1 MATEKY
7 GNDMATTIVIG
18 AGQAGAEVVSKLRD
32 EGHEDRIVLIG
43 QEDYLPYQRPPL
55 SKKYMAGEMALER
68 LFLRPK
74 EFYQDKSIELQI
86 GKSALKIDPNQQRVE
101 FSDGS
106 LKYDHLVLSTGSKP
120 RELTPYNSRKIKNL
134 FTMRD
139 LNDANSIEAFMKS
152 GMRLLIVGGG
162 YIGLEAAAT
171 ARKFGVDVTLVE
183 IEERILKRV
192 AAKETSDYIRS
203 LHISN
208 GVKIKEAIGLD
219 KLEIVG
225 EKVVNASLTDDSD
238 INVDFVIVGI
248 GITPNT
254 DLAEGANLKINNG
267 ILINEKC
274 QTSVSNIYA
283 AGDCTSFKYK
293 NTLVRLESVGN
304 AIDQATTVAQN
315 IMKQNTSYTPKPW
328 FWSDQYDLK
337 LQIAGLNTGYDEVVV
352 RKGESRQVSHWYYKG
367 QSLLAVDALND
378 PRCYMIGKRLI
389 EANKSPSKNQL
400 RDENFN
406 LKVLLK

>member
-1 MATEKY
+1 
-7 GNDMATTIVIG
+7 MATTIVIG

-32 EGHEDRIVLIG
+32 EGHEDRVVLIG

-55 SKKYMAGEMALER
+55 SKKYMAGEMSLER
-68 LFLRPK
+68 LFLRPR
-74 EFYQDKSIELQI
+74 EFYQDKSIELHI
-86 GKSALKIDPNQQRVE
+86 GKSALKIDPNQQRVD

-106 LKYDHLVLSTGSKP
+106 LKYDHLVLATGSKP
-120 RELTPYNSRKIKNL
+120 RELPPYIGRKIKNL

-152 GMRLLIVGGG
+152 GMHLLMVGGG

-208 GVKIKEAIGLD
+208 GVNIKEAIGLD
-219 KLEIVG
+219 KFEIVG
-225 EKVVNASLTDDSD
+225 EKVVSASLTDGSD
-238 INVDFVIVGI
+238 VSVDFVIVGI
-248 GITPNT
+248 GITPST
-254 DLAEGANLKINNG
+254 ELAEGANLKINNG
-267 ILINEKC
+267 ILINDKC

-293 NTLVRLESVGN
+293 NILVRLESVGN
-304 AIDQATTVAQN
+304 AIDQATIVAQN
-315 IMKQNTSYTPKPW
+315 IMKKHTNYIPKPW

-337 LQIAGLNTGYDEVVV
+337 LQIAGLNTGYDDVVV
-352 RKGESRQVSHWYYKG
+352 RKGDSKQVSHWYYKG

-389 EANKSPSKNQL
+389 EANKSPAKNKL
-400 RDENFN
+400 KDENFN

>member
-1 MATEKY
+1 
-7 GNDMATTIVIG
+7 MATTIVIG

-32 EGHEDRIVLIG
+32 QGHEDRLVLIG
-43 QEDYLPYQRPPL
+43 QENYLPYQRPPL
-55 SKKYMAGEMALER
+55 SKKYMAGEMTLER
-68 LFLRPK
+68 LFLKPK
-74 EFYQDKSIELQI
+74 EFYTEKKVELHI
-86 GKSALKIDPNQQRVE
+86 GKSALRIDPDQQIVE
-101 FSDGS
+101 FNDGN
-106 LKYDHLVLSTGSKP
+106 LDYDHLVLATGSRP
-120 RELTPYNSRKIKNL
+120 RDLPPYIGGKIKNL

-139 LNDANSIEAFMKS
+139 LNDANSIGTFMKS
-152 GMRLLIVGGG
+152 GMRLLIIGGG

-208 GVKIKEAIGLD
+208 GVNIKEAVGLG
-219 KLEIVG
+219 KLEIADD
-225 EKVVNASLTDDSD
+225 KVLSASLTDGSD

-254 DLAEGANLKINNG
+254 ELAEGANLKINNG
-267 ILINEKC
+267 IFINDKC

-283 AGDCTSFKYK
+283 AGDCTSFEYK
-293 NTLVRLESVGN
+293 DTLVRLESVGN
-304 AIDQATTVAQN
+304 AIDQATIVAQN
-315 IMKQNTSYTPKPW
+315 IMKQNTNYIPKPW

-337 LQIAGLNTGYDEVVV
+337 LQIAGLNTGYDDVVV
-352 RKGESRQVSHWYYKG
+352 RKGKNNQVSHWYFKG

-389 EANKSPSKNQL
+389 EENKSPPKNQL

>member
-1 MATEKY
+1 MTTEKY
-7 GNDMATTIVIG
+7 ENQMATTIVIG

-32 EGHEDRIVLIG
+32 QGHEDRLVLIG
-43 QEDYLPYQRPPL
+43 QENYLPYQRPPL
-55 SKKYMAGEMALER
+55 SKKYMAGEMTLER

-74 EFYQDKSIELQI
+74 EFYTEKNVELHI
-86 GKSALKIDPNQQRVE
+86 GKSALRIDPDQKIVE
-101 FSDGS
+101 FNDGN
-106 LKYDHLVLSTGSKP
+106 LDYDHLVLATGSRP
-120 RELTPYNSRKIKNL
+120 RDLPPYIGGKVKNL

-139 LNDANSIEAFMKS
+139 LNDANSIGAFMKS

-208 GVKIKEAIGLD
+208 GVNIKEAVGLG
-219 KLEIVG
+219 KLEIADD
-225 EKVVNASLTDDSD
+225 KVLSASLTDGSD

-254 DLAEGANLKINNG
+254 ELAEGANLKINNG
-267 ILINEKC
+267 IFINDKC

-283 AGDCTSFKYK
+283 AGDCTSFEYK
-293 NTLVRLESVGN
+293 DKLVRLESVGN
-304 AIDQATTVAQN
+304 AIDQATIVAQN
-315 IMKQNTSYTPKPW
+315 IMKQNTNYIPKPW

-337 LQIAGLNTGYDEVVV
+337 LQIAGLNTGYDDVVV
-352 RKGESRQVSHWYYKG
+352 RKGKNKQVSHWYFKG

-389 EANKSPSKNQL
+389 EENKSPPKNQL

>member
-43 QEDYLPYQRPPL
+43 QENYLPYQRPPL

-120 RELTPYNSRKIKNL
+120 RELPTYIGRKIKNL

-254 DLAEGANLKINNG
+254 NLAEGANLKINNG

>member
-1 MATEKY
+1 
-7 GNDMATTIVIG
+7 MATTIVIG
-18 AGQAGAEVVSKLRD
+18 AGQAGAEVISKLRD
-32 EGHEDRIVLIG
+32 QGHEDRLVLIG
-43 QEDYLPYQRPPL
+43 QENYLPYQRPPL
-55 SKKYMAGEMALER
+55 SKKYMAGEMTLER

-74 EFYQDKSIELQI
+74 EFYTEKNVELHI
-86 GKSALKIDPNQQRVE
+86 GKSALRIDPDQKIVE
-101 FSDGS
+101 FNDGN
-106 LKYDHLVLSTGSKP
+106 LDYDHLVLATGSRP
-120 RELTPYNSRKIKNL
+120 RDLPPYIGGKVKNL

-139 LNDANSIEAFMKS
+139 LNDANSIGAFMKS

-208 GVKIKEAIGLD
+208 GVNIKEAVGLD
-219 KLEIVG
+219 KLEIADD
-225 EKVVNASLTDDSD
+225 KVLSASLTDGSD

-254 DLAEGANLKINNG
+254 ELAEGANLKINNG
-267 ILINEKC
+267 ILINDKC

-283 AGDCTSFKYK
+283 AGDCTSFEYK
-293 NTLVRLESVGN
+293 DTLVRLESVGN
-304 AIDQATTVAQN
+304 AIDQATIVAQN
-315 IMKQNTSYTPKPW
+315 IMKQNTNYIPKPW

-337 LQIAGLNTGYDEVVV
+337 LQIAGLNTGYDDVVV
-352 RKGESRQVSHWYYKG
+352 RKGKNKQISHWYFKG

-389 EANKSPSKNQL
+389 EENKSPPKNQL

>member
-1 MATEKY
+1 
-7 GNDMATTIVIG
+7 MATTIVIG

-32 EGHEDRIVLIG
+32 QGHEDRLVLIG
-43 QEDYLPYQRPPL
+43 QENYLPYQRPPL
-55 SKKYMAGEMALER
+55 SKKYMAGEMTLER

-74 EFYQDKSIELQI
+74 EFYTEKNVELHI
-86 GKSALKIDPNQQRVE
+86 GKSALRIDPDQQIVE
-101 FSDGS
+101 FNDGN
-106 LKYDHLVLSTGSKP
+106 LDYDHLVLATGSRP
-120 RELTPYNSRKIKNL
+120 RDLPPYIGGKVKNL

-139 LNDANSIEAFMKS
+139 LNDANSIGAFMKS

-208 GVKIKEAIGLD
+208 GVNIKEAVGLG
-219 KLEIVG
+219 KLEIADD
-225 EKVVNASLTDDSD
+225 KVLSASLTDGSD

-254 DLAEGANLKINNG
+254 ELAEGANLKINNG
-267 ILINEKC
+267 IFINDKC

-283 AGDCTSFKYK
+283 AGDCTSFEYK
-293 NTLVRLESVGN
+293 DTLVRLESVGN
-304 AIDQATTVAQN
+304 AIDQATIVAQN
-315 IMKQNTSYTPKPW
+315 IMKQNTNYIPKPW

-337 LQIAGLNTGYDEVVV
+337 LQIAGLNTGYDDVVV
-352 RKGESRQVSHWYYKG
+352 RKGKNKQVSHWYFKG

-389 EANKSPSKNQL
+389 EENKSPSKNQL

>member
-74 EFYQDKSIELQI
+74 EFYQDKSIELHI
-86 GKSALKIDPNQQRVE
+86 GKSVLKIDPNLQRVE

-120 RELTPYNSRKIKNL
+120 RELPTYNSRKIKNL

-139 LNDANSIEAFMKS
+139 LIDANSIEAFMKS

-219 KLEIVG
+219 KLEIVD
-225 EKVVNASLTDDSD
+225 ETVVSASLTDGSD

-267 ILINEKC
+267 IFINEKC

-315 IMKQNTSYTPKPW
+315 ILKKNTNYIPKPW

-352 RKGESRQVSHWYYKG
+352 RKGESKQVSHWYYKG

>member
-1 MATEKY
+1 MTTEKY
-7 GNDMATTIVIG
+7 ENQMATTIVIG
-18 AGQAGAEVVSKLRD
+18 AGQAGAEVISKLRD
-32 EGHEDRIVLIG
+32 QGHEDRLVLIG
-43 QEDYLPYQRPPL
+43 QENYLPYQRPPL
-55 SKKYMAGEMALER
+55 SKKYMAGEMTLDR

-74 EFYQDKSIELQI
+74 EFYTEKNVELHI
-86 GKSALKIDPNQQRVE
+86 GKSALRIDPDQKIVE
-101 FSDGS
+101 FKDGN
-106 LKYDHLVLSTGSKP
+106 LGYDHLVLATGSRP
-120 RELTPYNSRKIKNL
+120 RDLPPYIGGKVKNL

-139 LNDANSIEAFMKS
+139 LNDANSIGAFMKS

-171 ARKFGVDVTLVE
+171 ARKFGVDVTLIE
-183 IEERILKRV
+183 IEERILNRV

-208 GVKIKEAIGLD
+208 GVKIKEAVGLG
-219 KLEIVG
+219 KLEIADD
-225 EKVVNASLTDDSD
+225 KVLSALLTDGSD
-238 INVDFVIVGI
+238 INVDFVIFGI

-254 DLAEGANLKINNG
+254 ELAEGANLKINNG
-267 ILINEKC
+267 IFINDKC

-283 AGDCTSFKYK
+283 AGDCTSFEYK
-293 NTLVRLESVGN
+293 DKLVRLESVGN
-304 AIDQATTVAQN
+304 AIDQATIVAQN
-315 IMKQNTSYTPKPW
+315 IMKQNTNYIPKPW

-337 LQIAGLNTGYDEVVV
+337 LQIAGLNTGYDDVVV
-352 RKGESRQVSHWYYKG
+352 RKGKNKQVSHWYFKG

-389 EANKSPSKNQL
+389 EENKSPPKNQL

>member
-1 MATEKY
+1 
-7 GNDMATTIVIG
+7 MATTIVIG
-18 AGQAGAEVVSKLRD
+18 AGQAGAEVISKLRD
-32 EGHEDRIVLIG
+32 QGHEDRLVLIG
-43 QEDYLPYQRPPL
+43 QENYLPYQRPPL
-55 SKKYMAGEMALER
+55 SKKYMAGEMTLER

-74 EFYQDKSIELQI
+74 EFYTEKNVELHI
-86 GKSALKIDPNQQRVE
+86 GKSALRIDPDQQIVE
-101 FSDGS
+101 FNDGN
-106 LKYDHLVLSTGSKP
+106 LDYDHLVLATGSRP
-120 RELTPYNSRKIKNL
+120 RDLPPYIGGKVKNL

-139 LNDANSIEAFMKS
+139 LNDANSIGAFMKS

-192 AAKETSDYIRS
+192 AAKETSDFIRS

-208 GVKIKEAIGLD
+208 GVNIKEAVGLG
-219 KLEIVG
+219 KLEIADD
-225 EKVVNASLTDDSD
+225 KVLSASLTDGSD

-254 DLAEGANLKINNG
+254 ELAEGANLKINNG
-267 ILINEKC
+267 ILINDKC

-283 AGDCTSFKYK
+283 AGDCTSFEYK
-293 NTLVRLESVGN
+293 DTLVRLESVGN
-304 AIDQATTVAQN
+304 AIDQAAIVAQN
-315 IMKQNTSYTPKPW
+315 IMKQNTNYIPKPW

-352 RKGESRQVSHWYYKG
+352 RKGKNKQVSHWYFKG

-389 EANKSPSKNQL
+389 EENKSPSKNQL

>member
-1 MATEKY
+1 
-7 GNDMATTIVIG
+7 MATTIVIG
-18 AGQAGAEVVSKLRD
+18 AGQAGAEVISKLRD
-32 EGHEDRIVLIG
+32 QGHEDRLVLIG
-43 QEDYLPYQRPPL
+43 QENYLPYQRPPL
-55 SKKYMAGEMALER
+55 SKKYMAGEMTLER

-74 EFYQDKSIELQI
+74 EFYTEKNVELHI
-86 GKSALKIDPNQQRVE
+86 GKSALRIDPDQQIVE
-101 FSDGS
+101 FNDGN
-106 LKYDHLVLSTGSKP
+106 LDYDYLVLATGSRP
-120 RELTPYNSRKIKNL
+120 RDLPPYVGGKVKNL

-139 LNDANSIEAFMKS
+139 LNDANSIGAFMKS

-208 GVKIKEAIGLD
+208 GVNIKEAVGLG
-219 KLEIVG
+219 KLEIADD
-225 EKVVNASLTDDSD
+225 KVLSASLTDGSD

-254 DLAEGANLKINNG
+254 ELAEGANLKINNG
-267 ILINEKC
+267 ILINDKC

-283 AGDCTSFKYK
+283 AGDCTSFEYK
-293 NTLVRLESVGN
+293 DTLVRLESVGN

-315 IMKQNTSYTPKPW
+315 IMKQNTNYIPKPW

-337 LQIAGLNTGYDEVVV
+337 LQIAGLNTGYDDVVV
-352 RKGESRQVSHWYYKG
+352 RKGKNKQVSHWYFKG

-389 EANKSPSKNQL
+389 EENKSPPKNQL

>member
-1 MATEKY
+1 
-7 GNDMATTIVIG
+7 
-18 AGQAGAEVVSKLRD
+18 
-32 EGHEDRIVLIG
+32 
-43 QEDYLPYQRPPL
+43 
-55 SKKYMAGEMALER
+55 
-68 LFLRPK
+68 
-74 EFYQDKSIELQI
+74 
-86 GKSALKIDPNQQRVE
+86 
-101 FSDGS
+101 
-106 LKYDHLVLSTGSKP
+106 
-120 RELTPYNSRKIKNL
+120 
-134 FTMRD
+134 
-139 LNDANSIEAFMKS
+139 MKS

-183 IEERILKRV
+183 IEKRILKRV
-192 AAKETSDYIRS
+192 AAKETSDFIRS

-208 GVKIKEAIGLD
+208 GVKIKEAIGLN

-225 EKVVNASLTDDSD
+225 DKVLSASLTDGSD
-238 INVDFVIVGI
+238 IDVDFIIVGI

-254 DLAEGANLKINNG
+254 ELAEAAKLKIDNG
-267 ILINEKC
+267 IFVNNKC

-283 AGDCTSFKYK
+283 AGDCTSFEYK

-315 IMKQNTSYTPKPW
+315 IMNQNTNYIPKPW

-337 LQIAGLNTGYDEVVV
+337 LQIAGLNAGYDDVVV
-352 RKGESRQVSHWYYKG
+352 RKGENNQVSHWYFKG
-367 QSLLAVDALND
+367 SSLLAVDALND

-389 EANKSPSKNQL
+389 EADKSPSKNQL
-400 RDENFN
+400 KDADFN

>member
-1 MATEKY
+1 MTTEKY
-7 GNDMATTIVIG
+7 ENQMATTIVIG

-32 EGHEDRIVLIG
+32 QGHEDRLVLIG
-43 QEDYLPYQRPPL
+43 QENYLPYQRPPL
-55 SKKYMAGEMALER
+55 SKKYMAGEMTLER

-74 EFYQDKSIELQI
+74 EFYTEKNVELHI
-86 GKSALKIDPNQQRVE
+86 GKSALRIDPDQKIVE
-101 FSDGS
+101 FNDGN
-106 LKYDHLVLSTGSKP
+106 LDYDHLVLATGSRP
-120 RELTPYNSRKIKNL
+120 RDLPPYIGGKVKNL

-139 LNDANSIEAFMKS
+139 LNDANSIGAFMKS

-208 GVKIKEAIGLD
+208 GVNIKEAVGLG
-219 KLEIVG
+219 KLEIADD
-225 EKVVNASLTDDSD
+225 KVLSASLTDGSD
-238 INVDFVIVGI
+238 INVDFVVVGI

-254 DLAEGANLKINNG
+254 ELAEGANLKINNG
-267 ILINEKC
+267 ILINDKC

-283 AGDCTSFKYK
+283 AGDCTSFEYK
-293 NTLVRLESVGN
+293 DTLVRLESVGN
-304 AIDQATTVAQN
+304 AIDQATIVAQN
-315 IMKQNTSYTPKPW
+315 IMKQNTNYIPKPW

-337 LQIAGLNTGYDEVVV
+337 LQIAGLNTGYDDVVV
-352 RKGESRQVSHWYYKG
+352 RKGENKQVSHWYFKG

-389 EANKSPSKNQL
+389 EENKSPPKNQL

>member
-1 MATEKY
+1 
-7 GNDMATTIVIG
+7 MATTIVIG
-18 AGQAGAEVVSKLRD
+18 AGQAGAEVISKLRD
-32 EGHEDRIVLIG
+32 QGHEDRLVLIG
-43 QEDYLPYQRPPL
+43 QENYLPYQRPPL
-55 SKKYMAGEMALER
+55 SKKYMAGEMTLER

-74 EFYQDKSIELQI
+74 EFYTEKNVELHI
-86 GKSALKIDPNQQRVE
+86 GKSALRIDPDQKIVE
-101 FSDGS
+101 FNDGN
-106 LKYDHLVLSTGSKP
+106 LDYDHLVLATGSRP
-120 RELTPYNSRKIKNL
+120 RDLPPYIGGKVKNL

-139 LNDANSIEAFMKS
+139 LNDANSIGAFMKS

-208 GVKIKEAIGLD
+208 GVKIKEAVGLG
-219 KLEIVG
+219 KLEIADD
-225 EKVVNASLTDDSD
+225 KVLSASLTDGSD
-238 INVDFVIVGI
+238 INVDFVVVGI

-254 DLAEGANLKINNG
+254 ELAEGANLKINNG
-267 ILINEKC
+267 IFINDKC

-283 AGDCTSFKYK
+283 AGDCTSFEYK
-293 NTLVRLESVGN
+293 DTLVRLESVGN
-304 AIDQATTVAQN
+304 AIDQATIVAQN
-315 IMKQNTSYTPKPW
+315 IMKQNTNYIPKPW

-352 RKGESRQVSHWYYKG
+352 RKGKNKQVSHWYFKG

-389 EANKSPSKNQL
+389 EENKSPSKNQL

>member
-1 MATEKY
+1 
-7 GNDMATTIVIG
+7 MATTIVIG
-18 AGQAGAEVVSKLRD
+18 AGQAGAEVISKLRD
-32 EGHEDRIVLIG
+32 QGHEDRLVLIG
-43 QEDYLPYQRPPL
+43 QENYLPYQRPPL
-55 SKKYMAGEMALER
+55 SKKYMAGEMTLER

-74 EFYQDKSIELQI
+74 EFYTEKNVELHI
-86 GKSALKIDPNQQRVE
+86 GKSALRIDPDQQIVE
-101 FSDGS
+101 FNDGN
-106 LKYDHLVLSTGSKP
+106 LDYDHLVLATGSRP
-120 RELTPYNSRKIKNL
+120 RDLPPYIGGKVNNL

-139 LNDANSIEAFMKS
+139 LNDANSIGAFMKS

-192 AAKETSDYIRS
+192 AAKETSDFIRS

-208 GVKIKEAIGLD
+208 GVNIKEAVGLG
-219 KLEIVG
+219 KLEIADD
-225 EKVVNASLTDDSD
+225 KVLSASLTDGSD

-254 DLAEGANLKINNG
+254 ELAEGANLKINNG
-267 ILINEKC
+267 ILINDKC

-283 AGDCTSFKYK
+283 AGDCTSFEYK
-293 NTLVRLESVGN
+293 DTLVRLESVGN
-304 AIDQATTVAQN
+304 AIDQATIVAQN
-315 IMKQNTSYTPKPW
+315 IMKQNTNYIPKPW

-337 LQIAGLNTGYDEVVV
+337 LQIAGLNTGYDDVVV
-352 RKGESRQVSHWYYKG
+352 RKGKNKQVSHWYFKG

-389 EANKSPSKNQL
+389 EENKSPSKNQL

>member
-1 MATEKY
+1 
-7 GNDMATTIVIG
+7 MATTIVIG
-18 AGQAGAEVVSKLRD
+18 AGQAGAEVISKLRD
-32 EGHEDRIVLIG
+32 QGHEDRLLLIG
-43 QEDYLPYQRPPL
+43 QENYLPYQRPPL
-55 SKKYMAGEMALER
+55 SKKYMAGEMTLER

-74 EFYQDKSIELQI
+74 EFYTEKNVELHI
-86 GKSALKIDPNQQRVE
+86 GKSALRIDPDQKIVE
-101 FSDGS
+101 FNDGN
-106 LKYDHLVLSTGSKP
+106 LDYDHLVLATGSRP
-120 RELTPYNSRKIKNL
+120 RDLPPYIGGKVKNL

-139 LNDANSIEAFMKS
+139 LNDANSIGAFMKS

-192 AAKETSDYIRS
+192 AARETSDFIRS

-208 GVKIKEAIGLD
+208 GVNIKEAVGLD
-219 KLEIVG
+219 KLEIADD
-225 EKVVNASLTDDSD
+225 KVLSASLTDGSD

-254 DLAEGANLKINNG
+254 ELAEGANLKINNG
-267 ILINEKC
+267 IVINDKC

-283 AGDCTSFKYK
+283 AGDCTSFEYK
-293 NTLVRLESVGN
+293 DTLVRLESVGN
-304 AIDQATTVAQN
+304 AIDQATIVAQN
-315 IMKQNTSYTPKPW
+315 IMKQNTNYIPKPW

-352 RKGESRQVSHWYYKG
+352 RKGKNKQVSHWYFKG

-389 EANKSPSKNQL
+389 EENKSPPKNQL

>member
-1 MATEKY
+1 
-7 GNDMATTIVIG
+7 MATTIVIG

-32 EGHEDRIVLIG
+32 EGYEDRIVLIG

-120 RELTPYNSRKIKNL
+120 RELPHYNSRKIKNL

-225 EKVVNASLTDDSD
+225 EKVVSASLTDGSD
-238 INVDFVIVGI
+238 VNVDFVIVGI

-254 DLAEGANLKINNG
+254 ELAEGANLKINNG

-367 QSLLAVDALND
+367 QRLLAVDALND

>member
-1 MATEKY
+1 
-7 GNDMATTIVIG
+7 MATTIVIG

-32 EGHEDRIVLIG
+32 QGHEDRLVLIG
-43 QEDYLPYQRPPL
+43 QENYLPYQRPPL
-55 SKKYMAGEMALER
+55 SKKYMAGEMTLER

-74 EFYQDKSIELQI
+74 EFYTEKNVELHI
-86 GKSALKIDPNQQRVE
+86 GKSALRIDPDQKIVE
-101 FSDGS
+101 FNDGN
-106 LKYDHLVLSTGSKP
+106 LDYDHLVLATGSRP
-120 RELTPYNSRKIKNL
+120 RDLPPYSGGKVKNL
-134 FTMRD
+134 FSMRD
-139 LNDANSIEAFMKS
+139 LNDANSIGAFMKS

-192 AAKETSDYIRS
+192 AAKETSDFIRS

-208 GVKIKEAIGLD
+208 GVNIKEAVGLG
-219 KLEIVG
+219 KLEIADD
-225 EKVVNASLTDDSD
+225 KVLSASLTDGSD

-254 DLAEGANLKINNG
+254 ELAEGANLKINNG
-267 ILINEKC
+267 IFINDKC

-283 AGDCTSFKYK
+283 AGDCTSFEYK
-293 NTLVRLESVGN
+293 DTLVRLESVGN
-304 AIDQATTVAQN
+304 AIDQATIVAQN
-315 IMKQNTSYTPKPW
+315 IMKQNTNYIPKPW

-337 LQIAGLNTGYDEVVV
+337 LQIAGLNTGYDDVVV
-352 RKGESRQVSHWYYKG
+352 RKGKNKQVSHWYFKG

-389 EANKSPSKNQL
+389 EENKSPPKNQL

>member
-1 MATEKY
+1 
-7 GNDMATTIVIG
+7 MATTIVIG

-43 QEDYLPYQRPPL
+43 HEDYLPYQRPPL
-55 SKKYMAGEMALER
+55 SKKYMAGEMTLER

-74 EFYQDKSIELQI
+74 EFYQDKSIELHI
-86 GKSALKIDPNQQRVE
+86 GKSALKIDPNQQTVE
-101 FSDGS
+101 FSDGI

-120 RELTPYNSRKIKNL
+120 RELPTYNSRKIKNL

-139 LNDANSIEAFMKS
+139 LIDANSIEAFMKS

-225 EKVVNASLTDDSD
+225 EKVVNASLTDGSD

-315 IMKQNTSYTPKPW
+315 IMKKNTNYIPKPW

-337 LQIAGLNTGYDEVVV
+337 LQIAGLNIGYDEVVV

>member
-1 MATEKY
+1 MA
-7 GNDMATTIVIG
+7 NTIVIG

-74 EFYQDKSIELQI
+74 EFYQDKSIELHI

-203 LHISN
+203 LHIAN

-225 EKVVNASLTDDSD
+225 EKVLNASLTDGSN

-367 QSLLAVDALND
+367 ESLLAVDALND

>member
-1 MATEKY
+1 
-7 GNDMATTIVIG
+7 MATTIVIG

-32 EGHEDRIVLIG
+32 QGHEDRLVLIG
-43 QEDYLPYQRPPL
+43 QENYLPYQRPPL
-55 SKKYMAGEMALER
+55 SKKYMAGEMTLER

-74 EFYQDKSIELQI
+74 EFYTEKNVELHI
-86 GKSALKIDPNQQRVE
+86 GKSALRIDPDQQIVE
-101 FSDGS
+101 FNDGN
-106 LKYDHLVLSTGSKP
+106 LDYDHLVLATGSRP
-120 RELTPYNSRKIKNL
+120 RDLPPYIGGKVKNL

-139 LNDANSIEAFMKS
+139 LNDANSIGTFMKS

-208 GVKIKEAIGLD
+208 GVNIKEAVGLG
-219 KLEIVG
+219 KLEIADD
-225 EKVVNASLTDDSD
+225 KVLSASLTDGSD

-254 DLAEGANLKINNG
+254 ELAEGANLKINNG
-267 ILINEKC
+267 IFINDKC

-283 AGDCTSFKYK
+283 AGDCTSFEYK
-293 NTLVRLESVGN
+293 DTLVRLESVGN
-304 AIDQATTVAQN
+304 AIDQATIVAQN
-315 IMKQNTSYTPKPW
+315 IMKQNTNYIPKPW

-337 LQIAGLNTGYDEVVV
+337 LQIAGLNTGYDDVVV
-352 RKGESRQVSHWYYKG
+352 RKGKNKQVSHWYFKG

-389 EANKSPSKNQL
+389 EENKSPPKNQL

>member
-1 MATEKY
+1 
-7 GNDMATTIVIG
+7 MATTIVIG

-32 EGHEDRIVLIG
+32 QGHEDRLVLIG
-43 QEDYLPYQRPPL
+43 QENYLPYQRPPL
-55 SKKYMAGEMALER
+55 SKKYMAGEMTLER

-74 EFYQDKSIELQI
+74 EFYTDKNVELHI
-86 GKSALKIDPNQQRVE
+86 GKSALRIDPDQQTVE
-101 FSDGS
+101 FSNGN
-106 LKYDHLVLSTGSKP
+106 LNYDHLVLATGSRP
-120 RELTPYNSRKIKNL
+120 RELPPNIGGKVKNL

-139 LNDANSIEAFMKS
+139 LNDANSIGAFMKS

-208 GVKIKEAIGLD
+208 GVNIKEAVGLG
-219 KLEIVG
+219 KLEIADD
-225 EKVVNASLTDDSD
+225 KVLSASLTDGSD

-254 DLAEGANLKINNG
+254 ELAEGANLKINNG
-267 ILINEKC
+267 IFINDKC

-283 AGDCTSFKYK
+283 AGDCTSFEYK
-293 NTLVRLESVGN
+293 DTLVRLESVGN
-304 AIDQATTVAQN
+304 AIDQATIVAQN
-315 IMKQNTSYTPKPW
+315 IMKQNTNYIPKPW

-337 LQIAGLNTGYDEVVV
+337 LQIAGLNTGYDDVVV
-352 RKGESRQVSHWYYKG
+352 RKGKNKQVSHWYFKD

-389 EANKSPSKNQL
+389 EENKSPPKNQL

>member
-1 MATEKY
+1 
-7 GNDMATTIVIG
+7 MATTIVIG
-18 AGQAGAEVVSKLRD
+18 AGQAGAEVISKLRD
-32 EGHEDRIVLIG
+32 QGHEDRLVLIG
-43 QEDYLPYQRPPL
+43 QENYLPYQRPPL
-55 SKKYMAGEMALER
+55 SKKYMAGEMTLER

-74 EFYQDKSIELQI
+74 EFYTEKNVELHI
-86 GKSALKIDPNQQRVE
+86 GKSALRIDPDQQIVE
-101 FSDGS
+101 FNDGN
-106 LKYDHLVLSTGSKP
+106 LDYDHLVLATGSRP
-120 RELTPYNSRKIKNL
+120 RDLPPYIGGKVKNL

-139 LNDANSIEAFMKS
+139 LNDANSIGAFMKS

-192 AAKETSDYIRS
+192 AAKETSDFIRS

-208 GVKIKEAIGLD
+208 GVNIKEAVGLG
-219 KLEIVG
+219 KLEIADD
-225 EKVVNASLTDDSD
+225 KVLSASLTDGSD

-254 DLAEGANLKINNG
+254 ELAEGANLKINNG
-267 ILINEKC
+267 IFINDKC

-283 AGDCTSFKYK
+283 AGDCTSFEYK
-293 NTLVRLESVGN
+293 DTLVRLESVGN
-304 AIDQATTVAQN
+304 AIDQATIVAQN
-315 IMKQNTSYTPKPW
+315 IMKQNTNYIPKPW

-337 LQIAGLNTGYDEVVV
+337 LQIAGLNTGYDDVVV
-352 RKGESRQVSHWYYKG
+352 RKGKNKQVSHWYFKG

-389 EANKSPSKNQL
+389 EENKSPSKNQL

>member
-1 MATEKY
+1 
-7 GNDMATTIVIG
+7 MATTIVIG

-32 EGHEDRIVLIG
+32 QGHEDRLVLIG
-43 QEDYLPYQRPPL
+43 QENYLPYQRPPL
-55 SKKYMAGEMALER
+55 SKKYMAGEMTLER

-74 EFYQDKSIELQI
+74 EFYTEKNVELHI
-86 GKSALKIDPNQQRVE
+86 GKSALRIDPDQKIVE
-101 FSDGS
+101 FNDGN
-106 LKYDHLVLSTGSKP
+106 LDYDHLVLATGSRP
-120 RELTPYNSRKIKNL
+120 RDLPPYIGGKVKNL

-139 LNDANSIEAFMKS
+139 LNDANSIGAFMKS

-192 AAKETSDYIRS
+192 AAKETSDFIRS

-208 GVKIKEAIGLD
+208 GVNIKEAVGLG
-219 KLEIVG
+219 KLEIADD
-225 EKVVNASLTDDSD
+225 KVLSASLTDGSD

-254 DLAEGANLKINNG
+254 ELAEGANLKINNG
-267 ILINEKC
+267 IFINDKC

-283 AGDCTSFKYK
+283 AGDCTSFEYK
-293 NTLVRLESVGN
+293 DTLVRLESVGN
-304 AIDQATTVAQN
+304 AIDQATIVAQN
-315 IMKQNTSYTPKPW
+315 IMKQNTNYIPKPW

-337 LQIAGLNTGYDEVVV
+337 LQIAGLNTGYDDVVV
-352 RKGESRQVSHWYYKG
+352 RKGKNKQVSHWYFKG

-389 EANKSPSKNQL
+389 EENKSPPKNQL

>member
-1 MATEKY
+1 MTTEKY
-7 GNDMATTIVIG
+7 ENQMATTIVIG

-32 EGHEDRIVLIG
+32 QGHEDRLVLIG
-43 QEDYLPYQRPPL
+43 QENYLPYQRPPL
-55 SKKYMAGEMALER
+55 SKKYMAGEMTLER

-74 EFYQDKSIELQI
+74 EFYTEKNVELHI
-86 GKSALKIDPNQQRVE
+86 GKSALRIDPDQKIVE
-101 FSDGS
+101 FNDGN
-106 LKYDHLVLSTGSKP
+106 LDYDHLVLATGSRP
-120 RELTPYNSRKIKNL
+120 RDLPPYIGGKVKNL

-139 LNDANSIEAFMKS
+139 LNDANSIGAFMKS

-192 AAKETSDYIRS
+192 AAKETSDFIRT

-208 GVKIKEAIGLD
+208 GVNIKEAVGLG
-219 KLEIVG
+219 KLEIADD
-225 EKVVNASLTDDSD
+225 KVLSASLTDGSD

-254 DLAEGANLKINNG
+254 ELAEGANLKINNG
-267 ILINEKC
+267 ILINDKC

-283 AGDCTSFKYK
+283 AGDCTSFEYK
-293 NTLVRLESVGN
+293 DKLVRLESVGN
-304 AIDQATTVAQN
+304 DIEQATIVAQK
-315 IMKQNTSYTPKPW
+315 IMKQNTNYLPKPW

-337 LQIAGLNTGYDEVVV
+337 LQIAGLNTGYDDVVV
-352 RKGESRQVSHWYYKG
+352 RKGKNKQVSHWYFKG

-389 EANKSPSKNQL
+389 EENKSPPKNQL

>member
-1 MATEKY
+1 
-7 GNDMATTIVIG
+7 MATTIVIG

-32 EGHEDRIVLIG
+32 QGHEDRLVLIG
-43 QEDYLPYQRPPL
+43 QENYLPYQRPPL
-55 SKKYMAGEMALER
+55 SKKYMAGEMTLER

-74 EFYQDKSIELQI
+74 EFYTEKNVELHI
-86 GKSALKIDPNQQRVE
+86 GKSALRIDPDQKIVE
-101 FSDGS
+101 FNDGN
-106 LKYDHLVLSTGSKP
+106 LDYDHLVLATGSRP
-120 RELTPYNSRKIKNL
+120 RDLPPYIGGKVKNL

-139 LNDANSIEAFMKS
+139 LNDANSIGAFMKS

-192 AAKETSDYIRS
+192 AAKETSDFIRS

-208 GVKIKEAIGLD
+208 GVNIKEAVGLG
-219 KLEIVG
+219 KLEIADD
-225 EKVVNASLTDDSD
+225 KVLSASLTDGSD

-254 DLAEGANLKINNG
+254 ELAEGANLKINNG
-267 ILINEKC
+267 IVINDKC

-283 AGDCTSFKYK
+283 AGDCTSFEYK
-293 NTLVRLESVGN
+293 DTLVRLESVGN
-304 AIDQATTVAQN
+304 AIDQATIVAQN
-315 IMKQNTSYTPKPW
+315 IMKQNTNYIPKPW

-352 RKGESRQVSHWYYKG
+352 RKGKNKQVSHWYFKG

-389 EANKSPSKNQL
+389 EENKSPPKNQL

>member
-1 MATEKY
+1 
-7 GNDMATTIVIG
+7 MATTIVIG
-18 AGQAGAEVVSKLRD
+18 AGQAGAEVISKLRD
-32 EGHEDRIVLIG
+32 QGHEDRLVLIG
-43 QEDYLPYQRPPL
+43 QENYLPYQRPPL
-55 SKKYMAGEMALER
+55 SKKYMAGEMTLER

-74 EFYQDKSIELQI
+74 EFYTEKNVELHI
-86 GKSALKIDPNQQRVE
+86 GKSALRIDPDQQLVE
-101 FSDGS
+101 FNDGN
-106 LKYDHLVLSTGSKP
+106 LDYDHLVLATGSRP
-120 RELTPYNSRKIKNL
+120 RDLPPYIGGKVKNL

-139 LNDANSIEAFMKS
+139 LNDANSIGAFMKS

-208 GVKIKEAIGLD
+208 GVNIKEAVGLG
-219 KLEIVG
+219 KLEIADD
-225 EKVVNASLTDDSD
+225 KVLSASLTDGSD
-238 INVDFVIVGI
+238 VNVDFVIVGI

-254 DLAEGANLKINNG
+254 ELAEGANLKINNG
-267 ILINEKC
+267 ILINDKC

-283 AGDCTSFKYK
+283 AGDCTSFEYK
-293 NTLVRLESVGN
+293 DTLVRLESVGN
-304 AIDQATTVAQN
+304 AIDQATIVAQN
-315 IMKQNTSYTPKPW
+315 IMKQNTNYIPKPW

-337 LQIAGLNTGYDEVVV
+337 LQIAGLNTGYDDVVV
-352 RKGESRQVSHWYYKG
+352 RKGKNKQISHWYFKG

-389 EANKSPSKNQL
+389 EENKSPPKNQL
-400 RDENFN
+400 QDENFN

>member
-1 MATEKY
+1 MTTEKY
-7 GNDMATTIVIG
+7 EKQMATTIVIG

-32 EGHEDRIVLIG
+32 QGHEDRLVLIG
-43 QEDYLPYQRPPL
+43 QENYLPYQRPPL
-55 SKKYMAGEMALER
+55 SKKYMAGEMTLER
-68 LFLRPK
+68 LFLKPK
-74 EFYQDKSIELQI
+74 EFYTEKKVELHI
-86 GKSALKIDPNQQRVE
+86 GKSALRIDPDQQIVE
-101 FSDGS
+101 FNDGN
-106 LKYDHLVLSTGSKP
+106 LDYDHLVLATGSRP
-120 RELTPYNSRKIKNL
+120 RELPPYIDGKVKNL

-139 LNDANSIEAFMKS
+139 LNDANSIGAFMKS

-208 GVKIKEAIGLD
+208 GVKIKEGIGLD
-219 KLEIVG
+219 KLEIVDDN
-225 EKVVNASLTDDSD
+225 VLSASLTDGSD
-238 INVDFVIVGI
+238 VTVDFTIVGI

-254 DLAEGANLKINNG
+254 ELAEGANLKINNG
-267 ILINEKC
+267 IFINEKC

-283 AGDCTSFKYK
+283 AGDCTSFEYK
-293 NTLVRLESVGN
+293 GTLVRLESVGN
-304 AIDQATTVAQN
+304 AIDQATIVAQN
-315 IMKQNTSYTPKPW
+315 IMKQNTNYLPKPW

-337 LQIAGLNTGYDEVVV
+337 LQIAGLNTGYDDVVV
-352 RKGESRQVSHWYYKG
+352 RKGENKQISHWYFKG
-367 QSLLAVDALND
+367 QTLLAVDALND

-389 EANKSPSKNQL
+389 EENKSPSKNQL
-400 RDENFN
+400 RDENLN

>member
-1 MATEKY
+1 
-7 GNDMATTIVIG
+7 MATTIVIG
-18 AGQAGAEVVSKLRD
+18 AGQAGAEVISKLRD
-32 EGHEDRIVLIG
+32 QGHEDRLVLIG
-43 QEDYLPYQRPPL
+43 QENYLPYQRPPL
-55 SKKYMAGEMALER
+55 SKKYMAGEMTLER

-74 EFYQDKSIELQI
+74 EFYTEKNVELQI
-86 GKSALKIDPNQQRVE
+86 GKSALRIDPDQQIVE
-101 FSDGS
+101 FNDGN
-106 LKYDHLVLSTGSKP
+106 LDYDYLVLATGSRP
-120 RELTPYNSRKIKNL
+120 RDLPPYVGGKVKNL

-139 LNDANSIEAFMKS
+139 LNDANSIGAFMKS

-171 ARKFGVDVTLVE
+171 ARKFGIDVTLVE

-208 GVKIKEAIGLD
+208 GVKIKEAVGLG
-219 KLEIVG
+219 KLEIADD
-225 EKVVNASLTDDSD
+225 KVLSASLTDGSD

-254 DLAEGANLKINNG
+254 ELAEGANLKINNG
-267 ILINEKC
+267 ILINDKC

-283 AGDCTSFKYK
+283 AGDCTSFEYK
-293 NTLVRLESVGN
+293 DTLVRLESVGN
-304 AIDQATTVAQN
+304 AIDQATIVAQN
-315 IMKQNTSYTPKPW
+315 IMKQNTNYIPKPW

-337 LQIAGLNTGYDEVVV
+337 LQIAGLNTGYDDVVV
-352 RKGESRQVSHWYYKG
+352 RKGKNKQVSHWYFKG

-389 EANKSPSKNQL
+389 EENKSPSKNQL

>member
-1 MATEKY
+1 
-7 GNDMATTIVIG
+7 MATTIVIG

-101 FSDGS
+101 FCDGS

-192 AAKETSDYIRS
+192 TAKETADYIRS

-225 EKVVNASLTDDSD
+225 EKVVNASLTDGSD

-254 DLAEGANLKINNG
+254 YLAEGANLKINNG

-293 NTLVRLESVGN
+293 NILVRLESVGN

-315 IMKQNTSYTPKPW
+315 IMQKHTNYIPKPW

-337 LQIAGLNTGYDEVVV
+337 LQIAGLNTGYDDVIV
-352 RKGESRQVSHWYYKG
+352 RKGKNKQVSHWYFKG

-378 PRCYMIGKRLI
+378 PRGYMIGKRLI
-389 EANKSPSKNQL
+389 EANKSPLKNQL
-400 RDENFN
+400 KDEEFN

>member
-1 MATEKY
+1 
-7 GNDMATTIVIG
+7 MATTIVIG
-18 AGQAGAEVVSKLRD
+18 AGQAGAEVISKLRD
-32 EGHEDRIVLIG
+32 QGHEDRLVLIG
-43 QEDYLPYQRPPL
+43 QENYLPYQRPPL
-55 SKKYMAGEMALER
+55 SKKYMAGEMTLER

-74 EFYQDKSIELQI
+74 EFYTEKNVELHI
-86 GKSALKIDPNQQRVE
+86 GKSALRIDTDQQIVE
-101 FSDGS
+101 FNDGN
-106 LKYDHLVLSTGSKP
+106 LDYDHLVLATGSRP
-120 RELTPYNSRKIKNL
+120 RDLPPYIGGKVKNL

-139 LNDANSIEAFMKS
+139 LNDANSIGAFMKS

-192 AAKETSDYIRS
+192 AAKETSDFIRS

-208 GVKIKEAIGLD
+208 GVNIKEAVGLG
-219 KLEIVG
+219 KLEIADD
-225 EKVVNASLTDDSD
+225 KVLSASLTDGSD
-238 INVDFVIVGI
+238 IIVDFVIVGI

-254 DLAEGANLKINNG
+254 ELAEGANLKINNG
-267 ILINEKC
+267 ILINDKC

-283 AGDCTSFKYK
+283 AGDCTSFEYK
-293 NTLVRLESVGN
+293 DTLVRLESVGN
-304 AIDQATTVAQN
+304 AIDQATIVAQN
-315 IMKQNTSYTPKPW
+315 IMKQNTNYIPKPW

-337 LQIAGLNTGYDEVVV
+337 LQIAGLNTGYDDVVV
-352 RKGESRQVSHWYYKG
+352 RTGKNKQVSHWYFKG

-389 EANKSPSKNQL
+389 EENKSPSKNQL

>member
-1 MATEKY
+1 
-7 GNDMATTIVIG
+7 MATTIIIG

-32 EGHEDRIVLIG
+32 QGHEDRLVLIG
-43 QEDYLPYQRPPL
+43 QENYLPYQRPPL
-55 SKKYMAGEMALER
+55 SKKYMAGEMTLER

-74 EFYQDKSIELQI
+74 EFYTEKNVELHI
-86 GKSALKIDPNQQRVE
+86 GKSALRIDPDQQIVE
-101 FSDGS
+101 FNDGN
-106 LKYDHLVLSTGSKP
+106 LDYDHLVLATGSRP
-120 RELTPYNSRKIKNL
+120 RDLPPYIGGKVKNL

-139 LNDANSIEAFMKS
+139 LNDANSIGAFMKS

-208 GVKIKEAIGLD
+208 GVNIKEAVGLG
-219 KLEIVG
+219 KLEIADD
-225 EKVVNASLTDDSD
+225 KVLSASLTDGSD

-254 DLAEGANLKINNG
+254 ELAEGANLKINNG
-267 ILINEKC
+267 ILINDKC

-283 AGDCTSFKYK
+283 AGDCTSFEYK
-293 NTLVRLESVGN
+293 DKLVRLESVGN
-304 AIDQATTVAQN
+304 AIDQATIVAQN
-315 IMKQNTSYTPKPW
+315 IMKQNTNYIPKPW

-337 LQIAGLNTGYDEVVV
+337 LQIAGLNTGYDDVVV
-352 RKGESRQVSHWYYKG
+352 RKGKNKQVSHWYFKG

-389 EANKSPSKNQL
+389 EENKSPSKNQL